1 MALTERNP
9 PETIT
14 ISNMIYP
21 PKKSSIPTLTG
32 RRSIITSRISLMG
45 SNEIITPLERRKSRI
60 MRRVENEL
68 HTLNKRYSNNFHPNR
83 LDLNVKYDR
92 QRSKHAK

>member
-1 MALTERNP
+1 
-9 PETIT
+9 
-14 ISNMIYP
+14 
-21 PKKSSIPTLTG
+21 
-32 RRSIITSRISLMG
+32 MG

-68 HTLNKRYSNNFHPNR
+68 QTLNKRYSNNFHPNR

-92 QRSKHAK
+92 